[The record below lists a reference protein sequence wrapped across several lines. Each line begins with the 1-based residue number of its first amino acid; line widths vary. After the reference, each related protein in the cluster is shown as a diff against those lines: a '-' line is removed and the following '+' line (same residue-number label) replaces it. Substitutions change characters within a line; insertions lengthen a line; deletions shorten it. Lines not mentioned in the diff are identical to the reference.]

1 MDMTRCYITPH
12 DETEATPV
20 MCSEYDV
27 ACVVNSDGHE
37 FAYDDN
43 GRVATYTDFDG
54 AELSYTY
61 DALGRPTSMSAYEQ
75 GNNYTYAYNE

>member
-1 MDMTRCYITPH
+1 MDMTRYYITPNE
-12 DETEATPV
+12 ETEATPV
-20 MCSEYDV
+20 MRNEYEV
-27 ACVVNSDGHE
+27 ARVVNSDGHE

-43 GRVATYTDFDG
+43 GRATTYTDYDG
-54 AELSYTY
+54 AALSYTY